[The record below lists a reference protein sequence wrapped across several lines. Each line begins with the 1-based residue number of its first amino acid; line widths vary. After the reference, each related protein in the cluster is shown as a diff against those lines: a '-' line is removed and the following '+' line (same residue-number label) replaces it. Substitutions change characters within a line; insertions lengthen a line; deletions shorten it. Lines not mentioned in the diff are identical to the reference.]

1 MRAGRVS
8 VLIPAFNAER
18 YLGEAIESALA
29 QTHPPFELIVLD
41 DGSSDGTAEA
51 ARAFGKS
58 VRYRRQE
65 HEGVG
70 AARNHCV
77 ELARGDHLAFL
88 DADDRWDPRKLERQ
102 LEAMRSDS
110 RPADSR
116 PDIVLSHVRQ
126 FVSPD
131 LPAMKAARIRCP
143 PTSQPGYLP
152 GAMLVSRE
160 VFDRVGPFRTD
171 VHFGEFMDW
180 IARSR
185 DLGLR
190 QLMLDET
197 MLWRRLHDTNLSVR
211 RRDRRGDFA
220 HVLKASLDRRRTQG
234 AR

>member
-1 MRAGRVS
+1 VRAGRVS

-29 QTHPPFELIVLD
+29 QTHTPFELIVVD

-51 ARAFGKS
+51 ALAFGKA
-58 VRYRRQE
+58 VRYSRQE
-65 HEGVG
+65 HQGVG
-70 AARNHCV
+70 AARNRCV

-88 DADDRWDPRKLERQ
+88 DADDRWDPRKLECQ
-102 LEAMRSDS
+102 LAAMWS
-110 RPADSR
+110 DSR
-116 PDIVLSHVRQ
+116 PDIVLSRVRQ

-131 LPAMKAARIRCP
+131 LPAVEAARIRCP

-152 GAMLVSRE
+152 GAMLASRE
-160 VFDRVGPFRTD
+160 VFERVGLFRTD

-180 IARSR
+180 MARSR

-190 QLMLDET
+190 QLMLDDI
-197 MLWRRLHDTNLSVR
+197 MLWRRLHDANLSVR

>member
-18 YLGEAIESALA
+18 YVGEAIESAFA
-29 QTHPPFELIVLD
+29 QTHTPFELIVID

-51 ARAFGKS
+51 VRAFGKS

-65 HEGVG
+65 NEGVG
-70 AARNHCV
+70 AARNRCV

-102 LEAMRSDS
+102 LAAMRS
-110 RPADSR
+110 DSR

-131 LPAMKAARIRCP
+131 LPAVEAARIRCP
-143 PTSQPGYLP
+143 AASEPGYLP

-160 VFDRVGPFRTD
+160 VFERVGPFRTD
-171 VHFGEFMDW
+171 LHFGEFVDW
-180 IARSR
+180 MARFR

>member
-1 MRAGRVS
+1 MRAGRIS

-18 YLGEAIESALA
+18 YLGEAIQSALA
-29 QTHPPFELIVLD
+29 QTQAPFEVIVID

-51 ARAFGKS
+51 AMAFGQS

-65 HEGVG
+65 HQGVG
-70 AARNHCV
+70 AARNRCV

-102 LEAMRSDS
+102 LAAMRS
-110 RPADSR
+110 DSR

-126 FVSPD
+126 FVSPE
-131 LPAMKAARIRCP
+131 LPAVKAARIRCP
-143 PTSQPGYLP
+143 PTPQPGYLP

-160 VFDRVGPFRTD
+160 VFERVGPFRTD
-171 VHFGEFMDW
+171 VHFGEFIDW

-190 QLMLDET
+190 QLMLDDT
-197 MLWRRLHDTNLSVR
+197 MLWRRLHDANLSVR

-220 HVLKASLDRRRTQG
+220 HVLKASLDRRR
-234 AR
+234 AREAR